1 MSLSFSGASVGATG
15 TTDVAGDVGVLAGGL
30 IVPLG
35 YAVSVFCLPPL
46 VRTLNIYSGL
56 VATGATADNFD
67 NFDSSSALNYLGLLR
82 FQKNYPS

>member
-35 YAVSVFCLPPL
+35 YAGSVVCLPPL